1 MRQFQF
7 EYINSNHFIREL
19 DRIQRYCHRSTHS
32 QVIFH
37 IEIAADLPDKINVI
51 TDAIDQK
58 FPQAFYYGNQSLA
71 NICGGRLSREWALI
85 VCTILEEDT
94 SDVQVINIRK
104 DSAIS
109 SLEDLWAYCR
119 GIPDLKG
126 VELLASLAS
135 VARLGIGESQVDLPE
150 EVQVFGGVALH
161 HKNVSFRSFVF
172 SKGFPPSE
180 EDCVAVVFSG
190 QEMHVKCS
198 YILGWKA
205 LGKKFRVTDCENNI
219 IHTLDGKPAFEIYKT
234 YLGINASDEL
244 EISAFWFPMLIEK
257 NGVECIRNPI
267 ELYPDGSISISVKIE
282 KGDVIRLAYGDPNSI
297 IDSVKQVMREIAEF
311 SPSIVRLFSCGGRF
325 FYWGEERISMETD
338 RFDAI
343 APASGFYTRGE
354 LLKVDSFLHL
364 FNSTLLVVAIREGE
378 PTDYEYEN
386 TEDFGKEVD
395 AHLMNGRLICFVE
408 TVTKEL
414 EAAYDKIVA
423 SLNTDILTGVGNRRA
438 YETYIRELEKKPLP
452 ENLIVISS
460 DVNSLKAVNDRLGHA
475 AGDELIIGTAEVLEK
490 TFSAYGRTFRTGGDE
505 FQTIIVFDEPVE
517 VLLRRLKENYAHWR
531 GKLVDSLHVSTGHV
545 LAGEMPNKGLME
557 MFKVADERMYDDKK
571 AYYRVSGQDRRK
583 G

>member
-1 MRQFQF
+1 MRQFQV

-37 IEIAADLPDKINVI
+37 IEIAADLSDRVHVI
-51 TDAIDQK
+51 TDTIEKK
-58 FPQAFYYGNQSLA
+58 FPQAVYYGNQSLA

-119 GIPDLKG
+119 AVPDLKG
-126 VELLASLAS
+126 VELLASFAS

-150 EVQVFGGVALH
+150 DVQVFGGVALH
-161 HKNVSFRSFVF
+161 HRNVNSHAFVF
-172 SKGFPPSE
+172 SKGFPPSQ

-190 QEMHVKCS
+190 REMHVKCA

-205 LGKKFRVTDCENNI
+205 LGKKFRVTDCDNHI
-219 IHTLDGKPAFEIYKT
+219 IRTLDGKPAFEMYKT

-244 EISAFWFPMLIEK
+244 TISAFWFPMLIK
-257 NGVECIRNPI
+257 KSGLECIRNPMD
-267 ELYPDGSISISVKIE
+267 LYPDGSIRIGVKTK
-282 KGDVIRLAYGDPNSI
+282 KGEVVRLAYGDPHAI
-297 IDSVKQVMREIAEF
+297 ISEVKQVMHEIAEF
-311 SPSIVRLFSCGGRF
+311 SPSMIRLFSCGGRF
-325 FYWGEERISMETD
+325 FYWGEERVSMETD
-338 RFDAI
+338 HFDAI

-354 LLKVDSFLHL
+354 ILKVNSFLHL
-364 FNSTLLVVAIREGE
+364 LNSTLLVVAIREGE
-378 PTDYEYEN
+378 PIDYEYEDI
-386 TEDFGKEVD
+386 EDFGQEVD

-423 SLNTDILTGVGNRRA
+423 ALNTDILTGVGNRRA
-438 YETYIRELEKKPLP
+438 YETYISELEKKPLP

-475 AGDELIIGTAEVLEK
+475 AGDELIIGTAAVLEE
-490 TFSAYGRTFRTGGDE
+490 TFSAYGRIFRTGGDE
-505 FQTIIVFDEPVE
+505 FQTLIVSDEPME
-517 VLLRRLKENYAHWR
+517 VLLRRLKENYARWR
-531 GKLVDSLHVSTGHV
+531 GKLVDSLRVSTGYV
-545 LAGEMPNKGLME
+545 LAKEMPNQGLME
-557 MFKVADERMYDDKK
+557 MFKVADKRMYDDKR
-571 AYYRVSGQDRRK
+571 AYYGASNKDRRK